1 MSVCRTV
8 GRCVCQYNP
17 TDDTVYT
24 SPTPTAESLRVT
36 LLTSCCA
43 IRKHSFQFRASHH
56 PDMCVCAKERERQCE
71 RHAEGRR
78 WKRPLITKWMKRFSG
93 QSLWGETPHRGL
105 CGNKLDEAMSVWPN
119 VCPRTTLAGLTA
131 DWLTPTT
138 SCLHRVT
145 SRLSLHC
152 LTDVCQMLF
161 KSVASMSNSSF
172 HYCSANFHS
181 FRFHSYL
188 LDWNK
193 GLYVVTNTI
202 WA

>member
-56 PDMCVCAKERERQCE
+56 PGICVCVCERE
-71 RHAEGRR
+71 
-78 WKRPLITKWMKRFSG
+78 
-93 QSLWGETPHRGL
+93 GETVWKAGRGEEMEKATDQWV
-105 CGNKLDEAMSVWPN
+105 NEAFLWSVPLRRN
-119 VCPRTTLAGLTA
+119 TLPRTVWKWTRWGGECLTPRLSSHHPHG
-131 DWLTPTT
+131 WLTPTT
-138 SCLHRVT
+138 SCLQRVT
-145 SRLSLHC
+145 SRLSLPC

-161 KSVASMSNSSF
+161 L
-172 HYCSANFHS
+172 H
-181 FRFHSYL
+181 L
-188 LDWNK
+188 
-193 GLYVVTNTI
+193 
-202 WA
+202 